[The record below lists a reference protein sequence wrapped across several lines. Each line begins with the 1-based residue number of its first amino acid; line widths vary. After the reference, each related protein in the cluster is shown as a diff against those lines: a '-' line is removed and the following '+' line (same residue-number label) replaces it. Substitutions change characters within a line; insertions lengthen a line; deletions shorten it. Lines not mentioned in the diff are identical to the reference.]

1 MGNTVNSRKF
11 RGGAYATAISFL
23 VILVLVIVN
32 LISGSLFKNVDVTS
46 TGKYSLADETKDFVK
61 SVTMPISLYYVTSE
75 GEEDLIIKTGAE
87 LIAEAS
93 DMITLTFKDP
103 VQYPQFVYRYNG
115 MQEITNNSIIVVNED
130 DPDRYAYIDSNEMK
144 VYELDSQKLAN
155 LHVGYDAELEI
166 VRAIVEVTTER
177 KATVYAVTNHNE
189 WLTDRVQNNP
199 GQVTEKVSNLM
210 KLNGIKLKYL
220 NLASNGIVPED
231 CDILILGA
239 PMADL
244 STDEVKAIENYMT
257 AGGTVILSL
266 YADSD
271 TLPNLQSLL
280 GYYGV
285 RMGSGVVCEGDSSRT
300 IGDTPSVVLCKYNSG
315 DTEWPY
321 SVPLYTDGDVRNT
334 TQITKL
340 METSK
345 EAYVKP
351 TISDFQKTDGDKTA
365 QFPLLLKIEDT
376 YAGNTGTM
384 YVFSAAMFFYDNFMI
399 ANSAM
404 LNREVFVDCMNAG
417 VGVSG
422 EVLSIPNTTAMEER
436 LIMTTNQRNRVA
448 LVSFLIPV
456 VVLFIGVVVF
466 LRRRIEKVYAVD
478 TAGKG
483 EE

>member
-1 MGNTVNSRKF
+1 M
-11 RGGAYATAISFL
+11 
-23 VILVLVIVN
+23 
-32 LISGSLFKNVDVTS
+32 
-46 TGKYSLADETKDFVK
+46 
-61 SVTMPISLYYVTSE
+61 
-75 GEEDLIIKTGAE
+75 
-87 LIAEAS
+87 
-93 DMITLTFKDP
+93 
-103 VQYPQFVYRYNG
+103 
-115 MQEITNNSIIVVNED
+115 
-130 DPDRYAYIDSNEMK
+130 
-144 VYELDSQKLAN
+144 
-155 LHVGYDAELEI
+155 
-166 VRAIVEVTTER
+166 
-177 KATVYAVTNHNE
+177 
-189 WLTDRVQNNP
+189 
-199 GQVTEKVSNLM
+199 
-210 KLNGIKLKYL
+210 
-220 NLASNGIVPED
+220 
-231 CDILILGA
+231 
-239 PMADL
+239 
-244 STDEVKAIENYMT
+244 
-257 AGGTVILSL
+257 ILSL

-300 IGDTPSVVLCKYNSG
+300 IGDTPSVILCQYNSG

-340 METSK
+340 LETSK

-351 TISDFQKTDGDKTA
+351 TISDFKKTDGDKTA